1 MSLPVVRTIFQ
12 NNNDLTYICI
22 YNSSSTDG
30 IQTQGSNDSSF
41 LTESHWIENEVFTK
55 FRRFKLK
62 LSFSFL
68 KPQTVKN
75 EHLQGCTLYHGYT
88 TKWFIMDVVHLPADI
103 RKVLNILLNPALLI
117 FIPFSFSSDWSCYLI
132 NHVLISWS
140 I

>member
-75 EHLQGCTLYHGYT
+75 EHLQGCMLYHGYT

-117 FIPFSFSSDWSCYLI
+117 CIPFSFSSD
-132 NHVLISWS
+132 
-140 I
+140 

>member
-117 FIPFSFSSDWSCYLI
+117 FIPFSFSS
-132 NHVLISWS
+132 H
-140 I
+140 

>member
-75 EHLQGCTLYHGYT
+75 KHLQGCTLYHGYT

-117 FIPFSFSSDWSCYLI
+117 FIPFSFSSD
-132 NHVLISWS
+132 
-140 I
+140 

>member
-117 FIPFSFSSDWSCYLI
+117 FIPFSFSSD
-132 NHVLISWS
+132 
-140 I
+140 